1 MASPYDHLTI
11 GGTRSEHLP
20 FEPATAGHW
29 RNGIGAWTQYLA
41 ARATL
46 AITARLPRLLRD
58 SLVGGVARLAM
69 GFDERHREPACDFVR
84 TALPDRDS
92 AEVVRLVR
100 GAYRHLFEVAL
111 ESERMNAK
119 LLGRPLGEH
128 FEFEFCPGFHELV
141 ARAEGG
147 LFITPHIGNWE
158 VIGMPLAAMGF
169 SPLTAV
175 GKPLRNGPMAR
186 HLQRRRQAFGGYF
199 VPREGAM
206 RSVPAIVRAGGGV
219 VLFLDQRG
227 RKKPIL
233 ADFFG
238 RPAHSDRS
246 AGVLVRRVG
255 APLVVLACYATEC
268 PWRYRM
274 VFQRIV
280 TPEELSGSSPAQVIA
295 IINREMEVLIR
306 RHPEQYFWL
315 HDRYKGAPASS
326 PPPPA

>member
-1 MASPYDHLTI
+1 MKRRDFLAMLSAAGIGTAATGALLLPDHLVWPWSAS
-11 GGTRSEHLP
+11 GGR
-20 FEPATAGHW
+20 
-29 RNGIGAWTQYLA
+29 
-41 ARATL
+41 
-46 AITARLPRLLRD
+46 
-58 SLVGGVARLAM
+58 
-69 GFDERHREPACDFVR
+69 
-84 TALPDRDS
+84 
-92 AEVVRLVR
+92 VRLS
-100 GAYRHLFEVAL
+100 H
-111 ESERMNAK
+111 
-119 LLGRPLGEH
+119 
-128 FEFEFCPGFHELV
+128 
-141 ARAEGG
+141 
-147 LFITPHIGNWE
+147 
-158 VIGMPLAAMGF
+158 
-169 SPLTAV
+169 
-175 GKPLRNGPMAR
+175 
-186 HLQRRRQAFGGYF
+186 RRQAFGGYF

-280 TPEELSGSSPAQVIA
+280 TPEELSGSSPAQVMA